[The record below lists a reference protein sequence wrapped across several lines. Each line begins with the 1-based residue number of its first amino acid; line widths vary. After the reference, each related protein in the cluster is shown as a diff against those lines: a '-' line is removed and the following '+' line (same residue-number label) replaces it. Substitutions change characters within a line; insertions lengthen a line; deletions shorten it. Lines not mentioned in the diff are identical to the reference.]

1 VARPLALLVA
11 AAFAVAPLLIWLGL
25 LDDDVT
31 WARGVLAAAY
41 VVGAALL
48 AVGAKRWYGRRAR
61 LLRVWG
67 FVLLL
72 AVALV
77 TVSFAFLLV
86 PLVLLAIP
94 SLRRRERDETHVG
107 AADVPA

>member
-1 VARPLALLVA
+1 MARPLALLVA
-11 AAFAVAPLLIWLGL
+11 AAFAVAPSVIWLGS
-25 LDDDVT
+25 LDADVT
-31 WARGVLAAAY
+31 WAWFVFAAAY

-48 AVGAKRWYGRRAR
+48 AVGATRWYGRRAR

-94 SLRRRERDETHVG
+94 SLRRRERDETHVS
-107 AADVPA
+107 AADLRA